1 MTRNQQLRDL
11 LRTRPYSFTS
21 GVFTPIQA
29 RIAQTVGLEWVYV
42 SGYSCSLGYLTRP
55 DLGFVTMTEMSS
67 WARLIANAV
76 SIPVVVDGDDGF
88 GDVLQVMRT
97 VEEFERAGASGL
109 NIEDQR
115 LPRRCGHLPGTR
127 CLPVAESVAKV
138 KAALHARSDPS
149 FVIIARTDAV
159 GAQDGGGLAGAI
171 ERGKRYADAGA
182 DVVWAEFPTPDRGD
196 AEAFA
201 SAMKAAF
208 PDLPLFFNYSSSF
221 RWTKV
226 SDPLS
231 FRQLGEMGYRLIV
244 VGLGAIHAGMRSEW
258 DFMEGLRRDEERA
271 PWRLET
277 ALAGHPT
284 EDHHAMADQERFN
297 ALGARF
303 RPEPD

>member
-11 LRTRPYSFTS
+11 LRTRPYAFTS

-29 RIAQTVGLEWVYV
+29 KIAEKVGLEWVYV

-55 DLGFVTMTEMSS
+55 DLGLVTMSEMSG
-67 WARLIANAV
+67 WARVIANAV
-76 SIPVVVDGDDGF
+76 SVPVVVDGDDGF

-97 VEEFERAGASGL
+97 VEEFERAGASGV
-109 NIEDQR
+109 NIEDQQ
-115 LPRRCGHLPGTR
+115 LPRRCGHLPGKR
-127 CLPVAESVAKV
+127 CLPIPESVAKV

-159 GAQDGGGLAGAI
+159 GAEDGGGLAGAI

-182 DVVWAEFPTPDRGD
+182 DVVWAEFPTPDRAD
-196 AEAFA
+196 AETFA

-231 FRQLGEMGYRLIV
+231 FRELGDMGYRLIV
-244 VGLGAIHAGMRSEW
+244 VGLGAIHAAMRGEW
-258 DFMEGLRRDEERA
+258 EFMEGLRRDEEHA
-271 PWRLET
+271 QWRLET

-284 EDHHAMADQERFN
+284 EDHHAMADHEHFR
-297 ALGARF
+297 ALDARF
-303 RPEPD
+303 RPASD